1 MLRFLIL
8 LAFRFPIQPD
18 LLAIYPHAVAGR
30 KLHYRESVTAWK
42 WMTIILNLGMI
53 FFFGAHGGFSI
64 FREPDMQLTMLCT
77 AILSAV
83 IVGAMALSYIWR
95 LMAPVRIAET
105 IFETFGWP
113 DIENIDLRKISME
126 NRRENTLPNFGL
138 IYFRYK

>member
-1 MLRFLIL
+1 
-8 LAFRFPIQPD
+8 
-18 LLAIYPHAVAGR
+18 
-30 KLHYRESVTAWK
+30 
-42 WMTIILNLGMI
+42 
-53 FFFGAHGGFSI
+53 
-64 FREPDMQLTMLCT
+64 MQLTMLCT

-113 DIENIDLRKISME
+113 DIENIDLRKTSME

>member
-1 MLRFLIL
+1 
-8 LAFRFPIQPD
+8 
-18 LLAIYPHAVAGR
+18 
-30 KLHYRESVTAWK
+30 
-42 WMTIILNLGMI
+42 
-53 FFFGAHGGFSI
+53 
-64 FREPDMQLTMLCT
+64 MQLTMLCT

-105 IFETFGWP
+105 IFATCGWA
-113 DIENIDLRKISME
+113 DIENIDLRKTSME